1 MIMHKANHDC
11 WMWNAVLNYSF
22 DEKTILMTLSSCNT
36 LQVLPCTT
44 VQPTGIEAIHAPVQ
58 QLNYCQCGFTLLIAF
73 DEGRTLPNLLGRL
86 LSRRF
91 PVQASESWPVFFR
104 SIVHLFGAILND
116 VTISLR
122 KAFCLVLRCL
132 SDVLEGSSFII
143 LPRLRHKQLSYGN
156 HVHHWFHQ
164 GQLDDYTGI
173 FEFGKRMN
181 FGVVF

>member
-1 MIMHKANHDC
+1 MIMHMANHDC

-22 DEKTILMTLSSCNT
+22 DEKTILMTLSTCNI

-58 QLNYCQCGFTLLIAF
+58 QLNYCQCGFTLLIVF

-91 PVQASESWPVFFR
+91 PVHASESWPVFFR

-116 VTISLR
+116 VTISLC
-122 KAFCLVLRCL
+122 KAFSLVLRCL

-143 LPRLRHKQLSYGN
+143 LPRLRHKQLS
-156 HVHHWFHQ
+156 
-164 GQLDDYTGI
+164 
-173 FEFGKRMN
+173 
-181 FGVVF
+181 